1 MQSAAPGSGTLALQ
15 ETEKTDTGHY
25 IGGFMEEYAVRIRNL
40 SKNYKVYRK
49 NGQRLRGVL
58 FGSDKGITKEALKD
72 ITLDIR
78 KGECIAVVGNVGSGR
93 TTLAKIIAGI
103 VFQSSGSLKVDGK
116 IQSMFDLRAG
126 FDMELTGRE
135 NIFVK
140 GGMLGWT
147 GREIKE
153 READIIEYAEMEN
166 VIDHQ
171 LRTYTQGLGARLGFS
186 MLVARKP
193 EILVI
198 DNPLVVGNRV
208 FREKMIKTLEAF
220 AHDKDVTIIIVTNDI
235 VLAKRLCTRA
245 VVLEKGKI
253 EFDGSPEA
261 AIMYYR
267 RNFRNDIKES
277 VGNENDS
284 FSQTGDDTDDD
295 YDLEF

>member
-1 MQSAAPGSGTLALQ
+1 
-15 ETEKTDTGHY
+15 
-25 IGGFMEEYAVRIRNL
+25 MEEYAVRIRNL

-193 EILVI
+193 EILGI
-198 DNPLVVGNRV
+198 DNPLVVGDRV

-277 VGNENDS
+277 VRNENDS